1 MLLGPHATELVA
13 RSWSLLPRRVLR
25 DHRNHLSV
33 LFKMGTASHMC
44 EELNFKLYLN
54 LMET

>member
-1 MLLGPHATELVA
+1 MLLGPHATGLVA

-44 EELNFKLYLN
+44 EELNLKLYLN